1 MNQTLKFSRLLTLL
15 LLLLLAAPA
24 AAGELRQLLNPLLE
38 AHPGQSGAYV
48 LDRGE
53 EALLARAWLADRAT
67 QSIEVQ
73 YFIWSSDNIGTL
85 ASESLLRA
93 AERGVKVR
101 VLVDDL
107 LIDAPDDFLLALAAH
122 PQIEIRIYNPLHQV
136 GTSKPKRLLNVFSN
150 FRGINQRM
158 HDKTFI
164 VDGQVAITGG
174 RNMADEYYDYDQEY
188 NFRDRDIL
196 LLGPVAAEMEQS
208 FERFWLSELAQPV
221 EALLENSRKM
231 PDAAK
236 AQAIYQ
242 RLHQYAA
249 QPENF
254 APEVRQALSD
264 LPQKFALLV
273 DHLVW
278 EPVQFISDQP
288 GKNAGDQ
295 GLRGGGQTTS
305 ELAQALRQAK
315 RQVTIQSPYLVLPD
329 GGLELFTE
337 LVSRG
342 VKVRIHTNS
351 LLSTD
356 NLLAFSGYSKQRKEL
371 LRAGIEIYEFKP
383 NPMIQQS
390 LIERYAKLE
399 KTAPIFALHAK
410 TLVIDGER
418 LYVGTFNLDP
428 RSANLNTEIGVII
441 DSRKLATQVERQI
454 ELEMHP
460 DNSWNAAT
468 DQPDR
473 FAPLWKRLKLDGL
486 KLLPL
491 KDVL

>member
-1 MNQTLKFSRLLTLL
+1 MNPTTNIRPLLILL
-15 LLLLLAAPA
+15 ALLLLAAPA
-24 AAGELRQLLNPLLE
+24 AAGELRQLLKPLLE

-48 LDRGE
+48 LDKGE
-53 EALLARAWLADRAT
+53 EALLARAWLAERAAER
-67 QSIEVQ
+67 IDVQ
-73 YFIWSSDNIGTL
+73 YFIWSSDNIGIL

-93 AERGVKVR
+93 AQRGVQVR

-107 LIDAPDDFLLALAAH
+107 LVDAPDEYLLALAAH
-122 PQIEIRIYNPLHQV
+122 PRIEIRIYNPLHQV
-136 GTSKPKRLLNVFSN
+136 GTSKPKRLLNVFSD

-196 LLGPVAAEMEQS
+196 LLGPVAAEMESS
-208 FERFWLSELAQPV
+208 FERFWQSELARPV
-221 EALLENSRKM
+221 EALLEKSWEK
-231 PDAAK
+231 PDAEQV
-236 AQAIYQ
+236 QAIYQ

-254 APEVRQALSD
+254 APEVRQALND
-264 LPQKFALLV
+264 LPKKFALLV
-273 DHLVW
+273 DNLVW

-295 GLRGGGQTTS
+295 GLRGGGQTTAQ
-305 ELAQALRQAK
+305 LAQALRQAK
-315 RQVTIQSPYLVLPD
+315 RQVTIQSPYLVLPE
-329 GGLELFTE
+329 GGLELFSE
-337 LVSRG
+337 LIKRG
-342 VKVRIHTNS
+342 VKVRINTNS

-356 NLLAFSGYSKQRKEL
+356 NLLAFSGYSKQRQEL
-371 LRAGIEIYEFKP
+371 LRAGLEIYEFKP
-383 NPMIQQS
+383 KPVIQQS
-390 LIERYAKLE
+390 LIDRYAKLE

-418 LYVGTFNLDP
+418 LYIGTFNLDP
-428 RSANLNTEIGVII
+428 RSANLNTEIGVIV
-441 DSRKLATQVERQI
+441 DSRQLATRVERQI

-460 DNSWNAAT
+460 DNSWNAAS

-473 FAPLWKRLKLDGL
+473 FAPLWKRLKLEGL

-491 KDVL
+491 KNIL

>member
-1 MNQTLKFSRLLTLL
+1 MNLLCKRPFLLTL

-24 AAGELRQLLNPLLE
+24 AGSALRQLLPPLLQ

-48 LDRGE
+48 LDKGE
-53 EALLARAWLADRAT
+53 EALLARAWLTDHAT
-67 QSIEVQ
+67 QRIDVQ

-85 ASESLLRA
+85 ATESLLRA
-93 AERGVKVR
+93 AERGVQVR

-107 LIDAPDDFLLALAAH
+107 LIDAPEEFLLALAAH
-122 PQIEIRIYNPLHQV
+122 PNIDIRIYNPQHQV
-136 GTSKPKRLLNVFSN
+136 GTSKKQQLWNVFSD
-150 FRGINQRM
+150 FRGVNQRM

-174 RNMADEYYDYDQEY
+174 RNMADEYYDYDQQY

-196 LLGPVAAEMEQS
+196 LLGPVAEEMERS
-208 FERFWLSELAQPV
+208 FERFWQSELAQPV
-221 EALLENSRKM
+221 EALLDKSRNK

-236 AQAIYQ
+236 VQQIYQ
-242 RLHQYAA
+242 GLHRYAA
-249 QPENF
+249 HPENF

-273 DHLVW
+273 DNLVW
-278 EPVQFISDQP
+278 EQVRFISDQP

-295 GLRGGGQTTS
+295 GLGGGGQTTS
-305 ELAQALRQAK
+305 QLAQALRQAK
-315 RQVTIQSPYLVLPD
+315 QQVTIQSPYLVLPE
-329 GGLELFTE
+329 GALELFSE
-337 LVSRG
+337 LIGRG
-342 VKVRIHTNS
+342 VKIRVNTNS

-356 NLLAFSGYSKQRKEL
+356 NLMAFSGYSKQRKEL

-383 NPMIQQS
+383 NPKIQKS

-418 LYVGTFNLDP
+418 LYIGTFNLDP
-428 RSANLNTEIGVII
+428 RSANLNTEVGVII
-441 DSRKLATQVERQI
+441 DNRRLATQVERQI

-460 DNSWNAAT
+460 DNSWNAAS

-473 FAPLWKRLKLDGL
+473 FAPLGKRLKLNGL
-486 KLLPL
+486 KLLPMKNIL
-491 KDVL
+491 